1 MAADGSSDAPARD
14 EIVVT
19 VPTTDTRRDE
29 SGKRYTVFVIEVVL
43 GATRWTL
50 EHRYSDFASLN
61 KDLTARYSSLRS
73 FKFPQKKWFNNLA
86 QINVEQ
92 RRLQFEQYLTRLLEL
107 QPRPAQVNKFLE
119 VSIHVVSDAGLDSLA
134 VRDRDMSVAR
144 LRDGK
149 LTVEDFEMLKVLGKG
164 SFGKVFLVRL
174 LKTGEIFAMKVL
186 KKSEVRRR
194 RQVEHTKTERRIMGG
209 VDNPFIVTLRFAFQ
223 TSDRLYMVT
232 DYCRGG
238 ELFFHLK
245 KFRTFPENM
254 VQFFAAELVAALSA
268 LHELDIVYRDLKPEN
283 VLLDETGHVRV
294 TDFGLSKDD
303 VETEHSATT
312 FCGTPEY
319 LAPEML
325 LNRKSRAGY
334 GKAVDWWSLGTLV
347 YEMLTGWPPFY
358 DKNLRKMCEKILKA
372 ELRWPDKVT
381 VSPEAK
387 DLVAQLLV
395 RDPSR
400 RIDGDGVHAHP
411 FFSGIDWEALNR
423 KEVEAPFVPRVESET
438 DIGNFDT
445 AFTSEPVALT
455 PPPESALEGSTL
467 EDDFAGF
474 TFMDDT
480 SALRGPIEDS
490 EDKEEDAARAEIQGQ
505 IDASVAAYGDGMLD
519 SESSEGEG
527 AGGAGGAGGEA
538 ASKEA
543 EDGKE

>member
-1 MAADGSSDAPARD
+1 M
-14 EIVVT
+14 
-19 VPTTDTRRDE
+19 
-29 SGKRYTVFVIEVVL
+29 VL
-43 GATRWTL
+43 GGHRWTV

-61 KDLTARYSSLRS
+61 KELTTQYRSLRS

-86 QINVEQ
+86 QVNVEQ
-92 RRLQFEQYLTRLLEL
+92 RRMQFEQYLKRLLVL
-107 QPRPAQVNKFLE
+107 QPRPAQLNNFLE
-119 VSIHVVSDAGLDSLA
+119 ISKHVLNADGSLEAVA
-134 VRDRDMSVAR
+134 VRDRDRSVAR

-174 LKTGEIFAMKVL
+174 VQTGEIFAMKVL

-209 VDNPFIVTLRFAFQ
+209 VENPFIVTLRYAFQ

-395 RDPSR
+395 RDPAR

-411 FFSGIDWEALNR
+411 FFAGIDWEALNK
-423 KEVEAPFVPRVESET
+423 KEIEAPFVPRVESET

-455 PPPESALEGSTL
+455 PPPESAMEAATL

-474 TFMDDT
+474 TFMDDS
-480 SALRGPIEDS
+480 SALRDSIEDA
-490 EDKEEDAARAEIQGQ
+490 EDTEEAARRAEVGAD
-505 IDASVAAYGDGMLD
+505 IDASVAAHVSGLAALD
-519 SESSEGEG
+519 SESEGEDAT
-527 AGGAGGAGGEA
+527 AGGAGGAGGAVDDAA
-538 ASKEA
+538 ASK
-543 EDGKE
+543 K